1 MHYLVTGHTGFKGAW
16 LIVLLKSLGHR
27 VSGISLD
34 PEPNSLFSLGD
45 LAGLLD
51 NDFRQDI
58 RNFAALEETFF
69 KIQPDVVIHMA
80 AQSQVLTSYEKPYET
95 FDINVTGTLNVLEAT
110 KNLKQLKAVL
120 VVTTDKVYKNIGTL
134 GRYKETAELGGKDPY
149 SASKAMADILTQSW
163 QETQSAAPIGIARA
177 GNVIGGGDN
186 SKDRLIPN
194 LMESITK
201 GETPSLRNPDAVR
214 PWQNVLDCLNGYLM
228 AIDKLI
234 EYDKSDIWNFGPNE
248 DVCRTV
254 AEVADFVIK
263 RMDRQF
269 NWEKSQSTLPAEEKL
284 LLIDS
289 SKARTQLNW
298 KEKFNFESSV
308 NSTIDW
314 YTKEEKISS
323 LDFMKNEIKY
333 FNSL

>member
-34 PEPNSLFSLGD
+34 PEPNSLFSLGK
-45 LAGLLD
+45 LNGLLD
-51 NDFRQDI
+51 NDVRQDI
-58 RNFAALEETFF
+58 RNFAALEETFS

-110 KNLKQLKAVL
+110 KNLKQLKAIL
-120 VVTTDKVYKNIGTL
+120 VVTTDKVYKNIETL
-134 GRYKETAELGGKDPY
+134 SRYKETAELGGKDPY

-163 QETQSAAPIGIARA
+163 QETQSVPPIGIARA

-186 SKDRLIPN
+186 SRDRLIPN

-201 GETPSLRNPDAVR
+201 GVTPSLRNPDAVR

-234 EYDKSDIWNFGPNE
+234 EYEKSDIWNFGPNE

-263 RMDRQF
+263 RIDPQI
-269 NWEKSQSTLPAEEKL
+269 NWEKSLSTLPAEEKL

-298 KEKFNFESSV
+298 KEKYNFESSV

-314 YTKEEKISS
+314 YTKEEKISG
-323 LDFMKNEIKY
+323 LDFMKIEINY